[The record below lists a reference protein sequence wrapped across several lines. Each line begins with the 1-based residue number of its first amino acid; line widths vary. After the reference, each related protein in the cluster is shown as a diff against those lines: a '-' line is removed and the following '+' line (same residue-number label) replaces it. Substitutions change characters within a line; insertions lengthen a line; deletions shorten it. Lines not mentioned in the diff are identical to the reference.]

1 MKFPSHTVQSDHA
14 SPLGRMILAAADGQ
28 LVGVWFEDQRHRPD
42 LSLWPVRPL
51 EPVLQEACRQLTAYF
66 AGTRQEFDLPL
77 HLASGTEFQ
86 QSVWRSLLTLRAG
99 ATCSYGQ
106 LSALAGRPA
115 AVRAAAGAVARN
127 PLSVV
132 VPCHRVLGA
141 NGAMTGYAGG
151 LARKAA
157 LLHLERQT

>member
-1 MKFPSHTVQSDHA
+1 MKFLSTTVRSDYA

-28 LVGVWFEDQRHRPD
+28 LVGVWFEDQRHMPD
-42 LSLWPVRPL
+42 ASMWPARL
-51 EPVLQEACRQLTAYF
+51 QEPVLQEASRQLDAYF
-66 AGTRQEFDLPL
+66 SGAREVFDLPL
-77 HLASGTEFQ
+77 DLASGTEFQ
-86 QSVWRSLLTLRAG
+86 QTVWRSLLTLRAG
-99 ATCSYGQ
+99 STCSYGQ

-115 AVRAAAGAVARN
+115 AVRAAASAVARN

-141 NGAMTGYAGG
+141 NGALTGYAGG

-157 LLHLERQT
+157 LLNLERQA